1 MLQLP
6 DNCAIFTFW
15 DSFTLLKAGENI
27 KTIELPRRV
36 ESCLYAGIA
45 RRTGGWSAKDAYI
58 NKTTLSGL
66 ASCHSG
72 LRLVHG
78 HHATE
83 SHVEDMQLHGDVLV
97 DARAHIHA
105 VGTPVGYDDAVRVL
119 VARIRRHDGDH
130 ARDVDRPRDGHRHN
144 NRRGRAEVVKHDLR
158 GLHDGLGYRMLREG
172 KHRRD
177 VACVRREVDAV
188 I

>member
-58 NKTTLSGL
+58 NKTTYDSVEIV
-66 ASCHSG
+66 AWPD
-72 LRLVHG
+72 
-78 HHATE
+78 AE
-83 SHVEDMQLHGDVLV
+83 SS
-97 DARAHIHA
+97 I
-105 VGTPVGYDDAVRVL
+105 
-119 VARIRRHDGDH
+119 
-130 ARDVDRPRDGHRHN
+130 
-144 NRRGRAEVVKHDLR
+144 
-158 GLHDGLGYRMLREG
+158 GLHCDYQLGWIG
-172 KHRRD
+172 KLS
-177 VACVRREVDAV
+177 
-188 I
+188 

>member
-1 MLQLP
+1 M
-6 DNCAIFTFW
+6 AR
-15 DSFTLLKAGENI
+15 
-27 KTIELPRRV
+27 RRV
-36 ESCLYAGIA
+36 INRPPLRLPACLDWQAVV
-45 RRTGGWSAKDAYI
+45 
-58 NKTTLSGL
+58 
-66 ASCHSG
+66 G

-83 SHVEDMQLHGDVLV
+83 SHVEDMQRHGDVLV

-119 VARIRRHDGDH
+119 LAHIRRYDGDH

-158 GLHDGLGYRMLREG
+158 GLHDGLGYRMLRTKNQPLVSALSLAQHVLVEA
-172 KHRRD
+172 HIAVSRLELL
-177 VACVRREVDAV
+177 VAHHLLDIFVLGASAIMVG
-188 I
+188 

>member
-36 ESCLYAGIA
+36 ESCLYVGIA

-58 NKTTLSGL
+58 NKTTYDSVEIV
-66 ASCHSG
+66 AWPDAESSI
-72 LRLVHG
+72 G

-83 SHVEDMQLHGDVLV
+83 SHVEDMQRHGDVLV

-119 VARIRRHDGDH
+119 LARIRRYDGDH

-158 GLHDGLGYRMLREG
+158 GLHDGLGYRRLR
-172 KHRRD
+172 
-177 VACVRREVDAV
+177 
-188 I
+188 

>member
-58 NKTTLSGL
+58 NKG
-66 ASCHSG
+66 ASPG
-72 LRLVHG
+72 AG
-78 HHATE
+78 GGGE
-83 SHVEDMQLHGDVLV
+83 PVE
-97 DARAHIHA
+97 
-105 VGTPVGYDDAVRVL
+105 
-119 VARIRRHDGDH
+119 
-130 ARDVDRPRDGHRHN
+130 RHN
-144 NRRGRAEVVKHDLR
+144 HRPGVAGDDEAVHVRRGYRRLR
-158 GLHDGLGYRMLREG
+158 
-172 KHRRD
+172 
-177 VACVRREVDAV
+177 
-188 I
+188 

>member
-45 RRTGGWSAKDAYI
+45 RRTGGWSAKDAYVPLCDAGEDGRFGGDGQCQ
-58 NKTTLSGL
+58 NLVLLAAAGDGNGKLAEGL
-66 ASCHSG
+66 EQSASP
-72 LRLVHG
+72 
-78 HHATE
+78 
-83 SHVEDMQLHGDVLV
+83 VEQKPAAG
-97 DARAHIHA
+97 
-105 VGTPVGYDDAVRVL
+105 
-119 VARIRRHDGDH
+119 
-130 ARDVDRPRDGHRHN
+130 
-144 NRRGRAEVVKHDLR
+144 RGR
-158 GLHDGLGYRMLREG
+158 GYRMLREG